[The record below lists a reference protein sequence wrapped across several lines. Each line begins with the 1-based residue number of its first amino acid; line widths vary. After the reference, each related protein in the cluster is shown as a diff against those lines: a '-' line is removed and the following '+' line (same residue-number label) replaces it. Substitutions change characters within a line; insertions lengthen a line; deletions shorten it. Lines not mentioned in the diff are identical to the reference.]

1 MRELS
6 ISILAYV
13 TTFSLDEVCANSG
26 GNTGTSEPVTLS
38 RILTYIYDR
47 DVFCGFFGC
56 GAAFAGYVSQKHE
69 TRQRIW
75 LLSRMPIL
83 PDQTET
89 WFRSESLPETS
100 QRRILD
106 VYFSLITIQYEINV
120 YSQSSE
126 LAILGKGL
134 EIRNKLDKIREVS

>member
-1 MRELS
+1 
-6 ISILAYV
+6 
-13 TTFSLDEVCANSG
+13 
-26 GNTGTSEPVTLS
+26 
-38 RILTYIYDR
+38 
-47 DVFCGFFGC
+47 
-56 GAAFAGYVSQKHE
+56 
-69 TRQRIW
+69 
-75 LLSRMPIL
+75 MPIL